1 MPRAK
6 YTYHITPPT
15 KRPLTTMQEVAEH
28 LGLSVHVLRHR
39 FATGSECIDTG
50 TVRVCRKRVVCDSRY
65 SKWWDAKRSEYGS
78 RRAYDR
84 ARKGEQD
91 ND

>member
-15 KRPLTTMQEVAEH
+15 KPPLTTMQEVAEH

-39 FATGSECIDTG
+39 FATGFECIDTG
-50 TVRVCRKRVVCDSRY
+50 SVRVCRKRVLCLSRY
-65 SKWWDAKRSEYGS
+65 SFWEDKIKEEYGS

-84 ARKGEQD
+84 ARKGKQD

>member
-15 KRPLTTMQEVAEH
+15 KRPLATMQEVAEH

-39 FATGSECIDTG
+39 FATGSECIDVDGG
-50 TVRVCRKRVVCDSRY
+50 TVCRTRVICGSRY
-65 SKWWDAKRSEYGS
+65 AKWWDSKRPEFGS